1 MRKYF
6 VYKSLDGASVR
17 VMGTTSSP
25 RHLSP
30 EFLLSSPLCL
40 GVTPIPGDQPP
51 GKLVPINTLS
61 GSCSADHSS
70 LPLSSRQS
78 GVLRHKVCNH
88 YNRGKVFSFYLNF
101 KYNPNQEEEMC
112 PALFNNRLSSYW
124 IHKLNCCFTSL
135 NCIFFCLS
143 CCGNTE
149 SLSVFEGTEGSC
161 AGIGHTSLQAH
172 KTNIRERRERGER
185 CFVRK
190 IVTTKWRAGP
200 AHITSKHSI
209 QVGI

>member
-1 MRKYF
+1 M
-6 VYKSLDGASVR
+6 VR
-17 VMGTTSSP
+17 GSGWWGP
-25 RHLSP
+25 LP
-30 EFLLSSPLCL
+30 LLVISARSFSSPLCL

-112 PALFNNRLSSYW
+112 PALFNDRLSSYW
-124 IHKLNCCFTSL
+124 IHKLNCCLTL
-135 NCIFFCLS
+135 VLS
-143 CCGNTE
+143 SE
-149 SLSVFEGTEGSC
+149 EVFQHPWLSSDQRAVMF
-161 AGIGHTSLQAH
+161 A
-172 KTNIRERRERGER
+172 
-185 CFVRK
+185 RK
-190 IVTTKWRAGP
+190 VM
-200 AHITSKHSI
+200 I
-209 QVGI
+209 Q